1 MALDA
6 FASADRLARS
16 AGNRWMSAFAR
27 TEASSLRVCMGDL
40 VRGCAG
46 LADTVDAWYRAGE
59 WAQQWL
65 TLSRCVIALDRL
77 EQHEQAAEVLGAIE
91 LHSSVDAPP
100 GMPSVLRT
108 AVDTRESLLERFGA
122 ERAAELAMQGVQLP
136 LAELV
141 HRTRNTLL
149 AVGS

>member
-1 MALDA
+1 
-6 FASADRLARS
+6 
-16 AGNRWMSAFAR
+16 MSAFAR

-40 VRGCAG
+40 ARGCAG

-77 EQHEQAAEVLGAIE
+77 EQYEQAAEVLGAIE

-122 ERAAELAMQGVQLP
+122 ERARPNSRCRASNSR

-149 AVGS
+149 AVGT